1 MNREEIRVLVTGVGG
16 GGNGEQLVK
25 ALRMA
30 KTAYRIFGADIT
42 PLSKGLFLT
51 DERIILPPAGAPEY
65 LDELL
70 RVCRQNRID
79 ALFTGSEPELKR
91 ISAVQDEIRANGVF
105 LPMNPASVIET
116 CLDKAKTMTFLSENG
131 FSFPETTAIRSV
143 ADLAA
148 VAAFPVVLK
157 PSIGGGGSANT
168 FIAQSADELRLFG
181 EWMLRIYPEFIVQR
195 YVGNPDCEF
204 TVGVL
209 CDMEGELINSIAVK
223 KNILSALSCRMKI
236 KSRFSDE
243 LLVISNG
250 ITQGAIGR
258 YPEVTRQCEEIALRL
273 GTRSAINI
281 QLRFVDGKAHVFE
294 INPRYSGTSSFRAM
308 VGYNEPDILIRKYL
322 LGETIEPR
330 FPYREGVILRGL
342 DEVFV
347 PKETSE
353 TAGL

>member
-25 ALRMA
+25 ALRAA
-30 KTAYRIFGADIT
+30 KTNYRIIGADMT

-51 DERIILPPAGAPEY
+51 DEHVILPPASAPDY
-65 LDELL
+65 LDALL
-70 RVCRQNRID
+70 HACRAFRVD

-91 ISAVQDEIRANGVF
+91 VSAVQDAIRAEGIF
-105 LPMNPASVIET
+105 LPMNPARVIET
-116 CLDKAKTMTFLSENG
+116 CMDKSKTMAFLDAHG
-131 FSFPETTAIRSV
+131 FAYPHTVTIRSSE
-143 ADLAA
+143 DLAR
-148 VAAFPVVLK
+148 VPWFPAVLK

-168 FIAQSADELRLFG
+168 FLAQDADELRLFG
-181 EWMLRIYPEFIVQR
+181 EWMLRIYSEFIVQQ
-195 YVGNPDCEF
+195 YVGNAECEY

-209 CDMEGELINSIAVK
+209 CDMDGKLINSIAVK

-236 KSRFSDE
+236 KSRFRDE

-258 YPEVTRQCEEIALRL
+258 YDDVTAQCEEIALAL

-281 QLRFVDGKAHVFE
+281 QLRFVDGKANVFE

-308 VGYNEPDILIRKYL
+308 VGYNEPDILIRKHL
-322 LGETIEPR
+322 LGEAIEPH
-330 FPYREGVILRGL
+330 FAYREGVILRGL

-347 PKETSE
+347 PAEALSS
-353 TAGL
+353 

>member
-1 MNREEIRVLVTGVGG
+1 MNRGEIRVLVTGVGG
-16 GGNGEQLVK
+16 GGNGEQLIK

-30 KTAYRIFGADIT
+30 KRRYRIFGADIT
-42 PLSKGLFLT
+42 PLSKGLFLA
-51 DERIILPPAGAPEY
+51 DERIILPPAAAPEY

-70 RVCRQNRID
+70 RVCRENRID

-91 ISAVQDEIRANGVF
+91 ISAVQDEIRAAGVF
-105 LPMNPASVIET
+105 LPMNPASVIEI
-116 CLDKAKTMTFLSENG
+116 CMDKAKTMAFLAENG
-131 FSFPETTAIRSV
+131 FSFPETVAIRSV
-143 ADLAA
+143 PDLEKVETYPA
-148 VAAFPVVLK
+148 VLK
-157 PSIGGGGSANT
+157 PSVGGGGSANT
-168 FIAQSADELRLFG
+168 FIAQSPDELRLFG

-195 YVGNPDCEF
+195 YIGNADCEY

-209 CDMEGELINSIAVK
+209 CDMEGGLINSIAVK

-258 YPEVTRQCEEIALRL
+258 YPEVTRACEEIALRL

-281 QLRFVDGKAHVFE
+281 QLRFVDGKAYVFE

-322 LGETIEPR
+322 LGETIAPR
-330 FPYREGVILRGL
+330 FLYREGVILRGL

-347 PKETSE
+347 PAEPLSE
-353 TAGL
+353 AA